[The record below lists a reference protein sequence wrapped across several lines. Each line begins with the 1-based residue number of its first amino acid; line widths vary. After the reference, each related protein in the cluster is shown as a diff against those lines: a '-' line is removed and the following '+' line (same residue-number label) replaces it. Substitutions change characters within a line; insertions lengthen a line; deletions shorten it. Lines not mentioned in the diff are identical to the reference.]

1 MEQQQRQHREEL
13 ISKQREIN
21 QLSKENRM
29 KAKKLLDL
37 ERADQKRSMVLK
49 QRLEELS
56 LSKKKL
62 KEIQDQQQKR
72 KQNKERYTKEE
83 KQNKEWIEKQL
94 KKQVDYDL
102 IINKLQRDIEK
113 KDQLVE
119 TMKQLLEQKEKQL
132 KEKNQLMPS
141 SVTDENDEK
150 ELNDIISD
158 LNIQID
164 QSIQAINSVNPELYE
179 HDSEND
185 TIRKLKSSTIE
196 EAHMLLCILY
206 KKIVDLQHDFKDTQ
220 DIVFF

>member
-1 MEQQQRQHREEL
+1 M
-13 ISKQREIN
+13 
-21 QLSKENRM
+21 
-29 KAKKLLDL
+29 
-37 ERADQKRSMVLK
+37 
-49 QRLEELS
+49 
-56 LSKKKL
+56 
-62 KEIQDQQQKR
+62 
-72 KQNKERYTKEE
+72 
-83 KQNKEWIEKQL
+83 
-94 KKQVDYDL
+94 DYDL

-196 EAHMLLCILY
+196 EAHMLLRLLY